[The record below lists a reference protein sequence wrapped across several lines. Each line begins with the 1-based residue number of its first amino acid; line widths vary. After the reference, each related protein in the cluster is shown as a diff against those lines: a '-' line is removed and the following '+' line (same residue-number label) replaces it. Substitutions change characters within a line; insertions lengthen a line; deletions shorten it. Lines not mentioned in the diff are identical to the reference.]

1 MKRFS
6 FRLESV
12 LRHRRALLRESQR
25 HFAVAQAEATEMERA
40 IINMDRRRRECQDQ
54 IRLAAKGQLE
64 RSEMLRLRSYSNVL
78 WLSLLG
84 AGQKLAALREG
95 VEERRLDMVKAQRDV
110 RALEILREK
119 ALKQWKTG
127 ANREER
133 RVLDDLQLAS
143 GLLGSPA
150 ALGGEAQ

>member
-6 FRLESV
+6 FRLETV
-12 LRHRRALLRESQR
+12 LRHRRALLREAQR
-25 HFAVAQAEATEMERA
+25 HFGVAQAEAAEMERA
-40 IINMDRRRRECQDQ
+40 IISLDRRRRECQDQ
-54 IRLAAKGQLE
+54 IRLAARGELE

-84 AGQKLAALREG
+84 AGQKLTKLRQG
-95 VEERRLDMVKAQRDV
+95 VEERRREMVKARRDV

-119 ALKQWKTG
+119 AQKAWRTA

-133 RVLDDLQLAS
+133 RVLDDLQVAS
-143 GLLGSPA
+143 GLLGTPA
-150 ALGGEAQ
+150 ALGGEA